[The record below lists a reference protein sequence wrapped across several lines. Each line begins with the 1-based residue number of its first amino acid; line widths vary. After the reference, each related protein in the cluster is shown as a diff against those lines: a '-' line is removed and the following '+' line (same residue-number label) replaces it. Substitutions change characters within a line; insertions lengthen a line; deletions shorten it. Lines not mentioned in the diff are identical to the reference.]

1 MENQIIKAEGPQPQ
15 PGVMRGIER
24 RGKPVMIEHIVV
36 PDISFAELRRVIRK
50 RRMVILV
57 STLTIFAAAL
67 GYTLLVTPRYR
78 TTSLIEFNKANAGS
92 LSLEDE
98 QETLSGA
105 NAVDYNVT
113 QQTQVAALESDTL
126 ALQIVHDL
134 NLEARPEFT
143 RKQSLLDYV
152 HTVPNESNLPIEK
165 APHRRATLL
174 KAYHKDLKVEP
185 VAGTRMISV
194 QFLDPDP
201 EISAQIVNT
210 LVNDYMDQYFRIRYS
225 ATVQASEWLSKQLN
239 DLKGQVETAQQK
251 AVDYQKQA
259 GILGTDE
266 THNIVMTR
274 LEEIDRQVT
283 AAQANR
289 ILTQTIWQLAK
300 TGNPEL
306 LSGLVSAS
314 VSTGATAT
322 PNSLALIE
330 NLRAQ
335 QNQLKMQYAEAASR
349 YGSAYPKLIELQN
362 ELTEINTNIQTEIA
376 NLAGRAQNDY
386 LAAQQ
391 TQDALHLSFE
401 KAKAQANQQNDSA
414 VQYTILKHEA
424 DSSRDLYD
432 GLSKKLKEA
441 GVLSSLHSSN
451 IIVVDPAR
459 ASDLPARPIVPL
471 NLGLGLFGGLL
482 FGVAGAFV
490 AENLDE
496 TISSPEQA
504 EDVSLVPSLGF
515 VPRWKR
521 KSDKTKDSKENALL
535 PPGPGMLVVAQPYS
549 QAAEAYRTIR
559 TSIMQS
565 MRHDRCNFL
574 LVTSALPEEGKS
586 TMSINC
592 AAALAQQGTRVLL
605 LEADLRRPKISRE
618 LGLSSTTGLTSLMV
632 GGSSSELPLKCP
644 GLPNLS
650 VIPAGPRASYPAEL
664 LGSQAMQA
672 LLSLWRSQYDYVVI
686 DTPPVLS
693 VTDAVV
699 LAPYCDGVVLV
710 VRSGSTTKKA
720 LLRAGE
726 MFRCSGKRI
735 IGTVLN
741 AFDVESTDYVNYFG
755 YKSTAE
761 TGTGYYTSERN

>member
-1 MENQIIKAEGPQPQ
+1 MENQIVRAGGGQPEAGAPQR
-15 PGVMRGIER
+15 MER
-24 RGKPVMIEHIVV
+24 RGKPRMIEQPVEADV
-36 PDISFAELRRVIRK
+36 SFAEIWRVMRK
-50 RRMVILV
+50 RRAVIAV
-57 STLTIFAAAL
+57 STVLLFGAAVV
-67 GYTLLVTPRYR
+67 YTLFLTPRYR
-78 TTSLIEFNKANAGS
+78 TTSVIEFNKANADS
-92 LSLEDE
+92 LALDDE

-113 QQTQVAALESDTL
+113 QQTQVAALQSDTL

-134 NLEARPEFT
+134 KLEGRPEFT
-143 RKQSLLDYV
+143 RKHSPVDYLQP
-152 HTVPNESNLPIEK
+152 VPDESNLPIEK
-165 APHRRATLL
+165 APYRRAILL
-174 KAYHKDLKVEP
+174 KAYPKDLKVEP

-210 LVNDYMDQYFRIRYS
+210 LISDYMEQYFRTRFS
-225 ATVQASEWLSKQLN
+225 ATVQASEWLSKQLD
-239 DLKGQVETAQQK
+239 DLKGQVQSSQQK
-251 AVDYQKQA
+251 LVDYQKRA
-259 GILGTDE
+259 GIIGTDE

-274 LEEIDRQVT
+274 LEQINQQLT

-322 PNSLALIE
+322 PNSLTLIE

-335 QNQLKMQYAEAASR
+335 QNQLKMQYAEAASK
-349 YGSAYPKLIELQN
+349 YGSAYPKLIELQT
-362 ELTEINTNIQTEIA
+362 ELNTLNASIQTEIT

-391 TQDALHLSFE
+391 TQDALRGSFE
-401 KAKAQANQQNDSA
+401 TAKAEANQQNDSA

-441 GVLSSLHSSN
+441 GVLASLHSSN
-451 IIVVDPAR
+451 IVVVDPAR
-459 ASDLPARPIVPL
+459 ASDRPARPIVPL
-471 NLGLGLFGGLL
+471 NLGLGLLGGLL

-490 AENLDE
+490 AENIDE

-504 EDVSLVPSLGF
+504 EEVSLVPSLGF

-521 KSDKTKDSKENALL
+521 QLDNKKDSKAHSLAA
-535 PPGPGMLVVAQPYS
+535 GAGVLVVARPHS
-549 QAAEAYRTIR
+549 HAAEAYRSLR

-565 MRHDRCNFL
+565 MRSGQCNVL
-574 LVTSALPEEGKS
+574 LVTSALPEEGK
-586 TMSINC
+586 TTTSINC
-592 AAALAQQGTRVLL
+592 AAALAQQGARVLL
-605 LEADLRRPKISRE
+605 CEADMRRPKLCRE
-618 LGLSSTTGLTSLMV
+618 LGLSTTAGLTSLLA
-632 GGSSSELPLKCP
+632 GGPWSELPLKLP
-644 GLPNLS
+644 GLPKLS

-672 LLSLWRSQYDYVVI
+672 LISLWRSEYDYIVI
-686 DTPPVLS
+686 DTPPILS
-693 VTDAVV
+693 VTDAAV
-699 LAPYCDGVVLV
+699 LAPQCDGVVLV
-710 VRSGSTTKKA
+710 VRSGVTSKKS
-720 LLRAGE
+720 LLRVGE
-726 MFRCSGKRI
+726 IFRRTQTRI

-741 AFDVESTDYVNYFG
+741 AFDVESTDYVHYFG
-755 YKSTAE
+755 YKSTPE
-761 TGTGYYTSERN
+761 IGSGYYTSDKN